1 VLQELLLAKVQVV
14 AQYVIL
20 KKMSALDALP
30 QQQRVS
36 PPPTVP
42 LEPIAT
48 PQNKQLKEL
57 TVLRLLA
64 LPIQQLVLPGNLVTL
79 RVLESAKISHALLR
93 TP

>member
-1 VLQELLLAKVQVV
+1 MPLEPLLAKVMVV

-30 QQQRVS
+30 RQQRVS

-42 LEPIAT
+42 LETIAT
-48 PQNKQLKEL
+48 PQIKQLKEL

-64 LPIQQLVLPGNLVTL
+64 
-79 RVLESAKISHALLR
+79 
-93 TP
+93 